1 MCLCVGHLSA
11 CALSFYFLNL
21 QLHEAVEPSR
31 KTEEEN
37 VAKTAVR
44 DALVSHLLLTLT
56 SMEWFPYPD
65 YYSELSWADVVQHK
79 VYYYESLL

>member
-1 MCLCVGHLSA
+1 MILSMCLCVGHLSA

-65 YYSELSWADVVQHK
+65 YYSEAVLM
-79 VYYYESLL
+79 